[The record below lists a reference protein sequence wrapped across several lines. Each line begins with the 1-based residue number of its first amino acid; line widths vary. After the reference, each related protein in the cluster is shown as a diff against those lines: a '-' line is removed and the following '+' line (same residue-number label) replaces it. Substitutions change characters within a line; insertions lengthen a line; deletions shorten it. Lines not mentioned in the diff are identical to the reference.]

1 MRTRN
6 RNGQFCK
13 NSDEGLEVSSK
24 TYEAE
29 GEVFDSFRILL
40 RALSK
45 LWKFLPYFIV
55 FYLIWRY
62 FKILKFVQ
70 ELLVELSCGEGCKC
84 ICPSDMDISKVKI
97 NMTIQSNVGENKG
110 GL

>member
-1 MRTRN
+1 MRTRGK
-6 RNGQFCK
+6 NGQFCK
-13 NSDEGLEVSSK
+13 NSDEGFEVSSK

-29 GEVFDSFRILL
+29 GEVFKSFRILL
-40 RALSK
+40 RALGK

-84 ICPSDMDISKVKI
+84 ICPSDMDISKVKL
-97 NMTIQSNVGENKG
+97 NMTNQSNVGENKG

>member
-6 RNGQFCK
+6 RNGQFFK
-13 NSDEGLEVSSK
+13 NSDEELEVYSK

-29 GEVFDSFRILL
+29 GEVFKSFRKLL

-45 LWKFLPYFIV
+45 LWKFLPYFLV

-62 FKILKFVQ
+62 FKLLKFVQ
-70 ELLVELSCGEGCKC
+70 ELLIELSCGEGCKC
-84 ICPSDMDISKVKI
+84 LCPSDMDISKVKL